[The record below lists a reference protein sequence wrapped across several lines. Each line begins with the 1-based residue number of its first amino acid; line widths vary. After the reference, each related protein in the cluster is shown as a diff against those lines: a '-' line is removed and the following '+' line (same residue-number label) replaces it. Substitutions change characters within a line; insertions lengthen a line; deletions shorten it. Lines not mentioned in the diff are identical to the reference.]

1 MVVVSDACNTTTWD
15 ELFFGLNV
23 TNLTYTLGFSIPV
36 AIQIL
41 NQIKDNASKTYGN
54 LDGYA

>member
-36 AIQIL
+36 AI
-41 NQIKDNASKTYGN
+41 
-54 LDGYA
+54 